1 MAFFR
6 PNDPFVVS
14 TPHFLGSKFEYSLTN
29 SGIAESGNPYAGS
42 LAFVMSNGKRTFFQG
57 TTMRMFH

>member
-29 SGIAESGNPYAGS
+29 SGIAESGNPFAGS
-42 LAFVMSNGKRTFFQG
+42 LAFVMSNGKSKLHHG
-57 TTMRMFH
+57 TTK